1 MRYEGREANP
11 LPGGKDM
18 AYYLLLY
25 DVVGDYVE
33 RRAAF
38 RDAHLALARAAQ
50 ERGEIVLA
58 GATYDPATD
67 AAEGAVLVFKTDDPG
82 VLERFARSDPYVVN
96 GLVTSWRVRKWTVV
110 VGGE

>member
-1 MRYEGREANP
+1 MPPGR
-11 LPGGKDM
+11 DDV

-33 RRAAF
+33 RRGAF

-67 AAEGAVLVFKTDDPG
+67 AAEGAVLIFRTEDPG
-82 VLERFARSDPYVVN
+82 VVERFAESDPYVVN
-96 GLVTSWRVRKWTVV
+96 GLVTRWRVRKWTVV
-110 VGGE
+110 VGGDN